1 MVSFQNCFIH
11 KSSSRV
17 YKVVW
22 AVSFPRCTVGNNIV
36 GSCCIRL
43 HLTANTD
50 ATTRNI
56 AGQQCWKLLR
66 SFVRSLRSHDSDNGE
81 KSGLTIEK
89 NDWHHWLEQL
99 CPWLVR
105 ETHIVLPPLCVS
117 FFSLYRARRYD
128 LLGRQCDQVLL
139 SGDQIFTPGRQPG
152 PQDRWLSSLGKSTLM
167 IIRCPSQN

>member
-22 AVSFPRCTVGNNIV
+22 VVSFPRCTVGNNIV

-50 ATTRNI
+50 ATSPNI

-66 SFVRSLRSHDSDNGE
+66 PFVRSLRSHDSDNGE

-105 ETHIVLPPLCVS
+105 ETHILLWKKIQLSAYV
-117 FFSLYRARRYD
+117 FFTLQ
-128 LLGRQCDQVLL
+128 G
-139 SGDQIFTPGRQPG
+139 
-152 PQDRWLSSLGKSTLM
+152 STLRPVGSPM
-167 IIRCPSQN
+167 RPGFYSVATKFSRLVANLAPKIGDFLLWEKVH

>member
-1 MVSFQNCFIH
+1 MIAEAWCHARALHMVSFQNCFIH

-22 AVSFPRCTVGNNIV
+22 AVSYPRCTVGNNIV

-50 ATTRNI
+50 ATTPNI
-56 AGQQCWKLLR
+56 AGQQCWNLLR
-66 SFVRSLRSHDSDNGE
+66 PFVRSHDSDKGE

-105 ETHIVLPPLCVS
+105 ETHIVLWKKIQLSAYV
-117 FFSLYRARRYD
+117 FFSLQ
-128 LLGRQCDQVLL
+128 G
-139 SGDQIFTPGRQPG
+139 
-152 PQDRWLSSLGKSTLM
+152 STLRPFGSPM
-167 IIRCPSQN
+167 RPGFTQWRPNFHAWPPTWPPR